1 MLCALYS
8 VLRTIVQG
16 YINQPLIHDSLFYL
30 CIQVYAIKNNVPR
43 APKSS
48 PKCENPAETAGI
60 RAVNCIQSSS
70 SVLKIW
76 NKTKRKRGGSEL
88 EILMEQESQNWIAY
102 SVPPGRSF
110 EALLAGRH
118 LRRFY
123 GRASSDWRWPKAG
136 KDKRVTGLF
145 IPKECKKLADKHS
158 RK

>member
-16 YINQPLIHDSLFYL
+16 YIYQPLIHDSLFYL
-30 CIQVYAIKNNVPR
+30 CIQVYAIKTMSPVPR
-43 APKSS
+43 
-48 PKCENPAETAGI
+48 
-60 RAVNCIQSSS
+60 RAVPNVRTQRRRRELGQWIVSNPS